1 MEHVGPPNY
10 FLVGGDAQ
18 CHVDDARTSS
28 EFMFRVNSVCAFS
41 GKSNPII
48 FYGKNIPRVYVIS

>member
-1 MEHVGPPNY
+1 MGPANY

-28 EFMFRVNSVCAFS
+28 EFMLLVNSVSAFS
-41 GKSNPII
+41 GKS
-48 FYGKNIPRVYVIS
+48 